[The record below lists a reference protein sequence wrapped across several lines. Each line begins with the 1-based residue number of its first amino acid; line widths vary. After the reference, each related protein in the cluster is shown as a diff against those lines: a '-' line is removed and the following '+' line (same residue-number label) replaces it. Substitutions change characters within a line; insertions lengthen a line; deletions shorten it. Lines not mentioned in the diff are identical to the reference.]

1 MLVQRAPPLAVCRH
15 PGKSKRKISLVPIA
29 PRAIRSMRSL
39 ATIGG
44 RVQLKGSS
52 PPTAQET
59 AGDTW
64 KAENEGEKHRKRKKD
79 GTVKAKKKKEGTVRK
94 KRKEVSG
101 ERRQKEKDGSGAV
114 RKSVKG

>member
-1 MLVQRAPPLAVCRH
+1 MLIQGAPPLAVCQH

-29 PRAIRSMRSL
+29 PCAIRSMRSL

-52 PPTAQET
+52 PPTVQET

-79 GTVKAKKKKEGTVRK
+79 GTVKAKKKW
-94 KRKEVSG
+94 KEVSS

-114 RKSVKG
+114 RKSVKE